1 LNDVS
6 HSSKPAALS
15 PQSAARADATPAV
28 AAATIEN
35 TTLFQALSR
44 IRRRSR
50 NITVDLET
58 AKRKTELQVG
68 GIGPFMVIE
77 SGGRALAPPI
87 RRSPHNSG

>member
-15 PQSAARADATPAV
+15 PQSAALADAIPIV

-35 TTLFQALSR
+35 NTFFQALSR

-50 NITVDLET
+50 NIIMDLET

-77 SGGRALAPPI
+77 SGERALAPPI
-87 RRSPHNSG
+87 RRSPHHSG